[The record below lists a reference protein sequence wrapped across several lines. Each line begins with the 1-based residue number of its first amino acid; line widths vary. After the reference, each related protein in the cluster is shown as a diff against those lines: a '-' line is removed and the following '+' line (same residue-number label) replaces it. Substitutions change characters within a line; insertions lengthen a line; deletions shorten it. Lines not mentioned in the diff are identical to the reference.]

1 MVRERYHYAYNA
13 IRKMKTFKSI
23 LPLLAIITSI
33 YITGCSQKAQTAQ
46 EDTTDTLQL
55 PVFTLTTRDT
65 VIQKPYV
72 ADIQALKNIDVRS
85 RVRGFLE
92 KVFIDEGASV
102 QKGQLLFK
110 LNDQEFKVNLTKA
123 KAALSNAVAA
133 AKATALEVDRV
144 KLLVD
149 KKVISKSELEVAESK
164 LAADKA
170 TIEEAR
176 SMVQSAE
183 DQLAYTYIRAPFDGI
198 VDRIPLK
205 SGSLIDEGTLLTSL
219 SDISSMYAYFSFPEN
234 EYLQYV
240 RKRKTAA
247 GKTSDKVKLVLAD
260 GLDFPYEGDI
270 ETVEAEIEQ
279 KTGSINFRARF
290 PNPQKLLKHGATGKL
305 YISTRVDNVVMVPQQ
320 SVFDIQDKSYVYIVD
335 KNNRLHMRAFV
346 PQTRFS
352 NYYIV
357 KDGLKDGDKILLEGA
372 QNVRDGMTIRP
383 RKLNKD
389 SLLAMSKY

>member
-1 MVRERYHYAYNA
+1 
-13 IRKMKTFKSI
+13 MKTFKAI

-33 YITGCSQKAQTAQ
+33 YVTGCSSKAQTTQ
-46 EDTTDTLQL
+46 EEATDTLQL
-55 PVFTLTTRDT
+55 PVFTLNTRDT

-72 ADIQALKNIDVRS
+72 ADIQALKNIDIRS

-123 KAALSNAVAA
+123 KAALSNAVAD

-144 KLLVD
+144 KMLVD

-164 LAADKA
+164 LSADKA

-183 DQLAYTYIRAPFDGI
+183 DQLAYTYIHAPFDGI

-240 RKRKTAA
+240 RKRKTAP

-260 GLDFPYEGDI
+260 GLDFPYEGEI

-290 PNPQKLLKHGATGKL
+290 PNPQKLLRHGATGKL
-305 YISTRVDNVVMVPQQ
+305 YISTRADNVVMVPQQ

-335 KNNRLHMRAFV
+335 ENNQLHMHAFV

-352 NYYIV
+352 SYYIV
-357 KDGLKDGDKILLEGA
+357 KDGLKAGDKILLEGT

-383 RKLNKD
+383 RKLNRD
-389 SLLAMSKY
+389 SLLAMK

>member
-1 MVRERYHYAYNA
+1 MR
-13 IRKMKTFKSI
+13 TLKSV
-23 LPLLAIITSI
+23 LPLLAVITSI
-33 YITGCSQKAQTAQ
+33 YVTGCASKAQTTQ
-46 EDTTDTLQL
+46 EVTDTLQL
-55 PVFTLTTRDT
+55 PVLTLNTRDT

-72 ADIQALKNIDVRS
+72 ADIQALKNIEIRS

-92 KVFIDEGASV
+92 KIFVDEGVAV
-102 QKGQLLFK
+102 RQGQLLFK

-123 KAALSNAVAA
+123 KAALSNAVAD

-144 KLLVD
+144 KMLVD

-164 LAADKA
+164 LSADKA

-183 DQLAYTYIRAPFDGI
+183 DQLAYTYIHAPFDGI
-198 VDRIPLK
+198 IDRIPLK

-234 EYLQYV
+234 EYLQYI
-240 RKRKTAA
+240 RKLKTDP
-247 GKTSDKVKLVLAD
+247 GKTSDKVRLVLAD
-260 GLDFPYEGDI
+260 GLDFPYEGEI

-290 PNPQKLLKHGATGKL
+290 PNPQKLLRHGATGKL
-305 YISTRVDNVVMVPQQ
+305 YISTRADNVIMVPQQ
-320 SVFDIQDKSYVYIVD
+320 SVFDIQDKSYVYLVD
-335 KNNRLHMRAFV
+335 QSNKLHMRAFI

-357 KDGLKDGDKILLEGA
+357 RDGLKAGDKILLEGS
-372 QNVRDGMTIRP
+372 QNVHDGMIIKP
-383 RKLNKD
+383 RKLSRD
-389 SLLAMSKY
+389 SLIAMK

>member
-1 MVRERYHYAYNA
+1 
-13 IRKMKTFKSI
+13 MKLFKNI
-23 LPLLAIITSI
+23 LPLLAAVIAL
-33 YITGCSQKAQTAQ
+33 YVTGCSSSAHTTQD
-46 EDTTDTLQL
+46 ETTDTLQL
-55 PVFTLTTRDT
+55 PVLTLNTRDT

-72 ADIQALKNIDVRS
+72 ADIQALKNIEVRS

-92 KVFIDEGASV
+92 KVFVDEGVAV
-102 QKGQLLFK
+102 KKGQLLFK

-123 KAALSNAVAA
+123 KAALSNAVAD

-144 KLLVD
+144 KMLVD

-164 LAADKA
+164 LNADKA

-176 SMVQSAE
+176 SMVQSAD
-183 DQLAYTYIRAPFDGI
+183 DQLAYTYIHAPFDGI
-198 VDRIPLK
+198 IDRIPLK

-240 RKRKTAA
+240 RKLKSAP
-247 GKTSDKVKLVLAD
+247 GKTSDKVRLVLAD
-260 GLDFPYEGDI
+260 GLDFPYEGEI

-290 PNPQKLLKHGATGKL
+290 PNPQRLLRHGATGKL
-305 YISTRVDNVVMVPQQ
+305 YISTRADSVIMVPQQ
-320 SVFDIQDKSYVYIVD
+320 SVFDIQDKSYVYLID
-335 KNNRLHMRAFV
+335 KNNKLHMRSFTS
-346 PQTRFS
+346 QTRFA

-357 KDGLKDGDKILLEGA
+357 KDGLKAGDKILLEGT
-372 QNVRDGMTIRP
+372 QNVHDGMTIKP
-383 RKLNKD
+383 RKLTRD
-389 SLLAMSKY
+389 SLIAMK